1 MATYIVSAGQTS
13 SGTALHNGDI
23 QQVYGT
29 AVDTRVHRGGREEVF
44 AGGTAVGTRAEGGAE
59 SSGEGEVLVHAG
71 GTASGTV
78 ADYGGHVR
86 VEGGET
92 VGTVLHRGG
101 LEEVLAG
108 GVADGTVV
116 GTATSVGGDQVVR
129 AGGIASR
136 AVVGPGGRQHVQD
149 GGTASGTTLSGGIGF
164 DDLGKQYVQDG
175 GRVLGTV
182 VNDGGLEV
190 VRAGGTA
197 VNTVVRDVGKVI
209 DDGTLAFI
217 PGDGAIREAGT
228 IAGRGALV
236 LAGSGTTVALTSA
249 NLYAG
254 GTELANGTLD
264 LAAPGAA
271 GTGSIT
277 FLGGAKATPTLQI
290 EPGDAPD
297 NIVSGFLPGAIIDLA
312 GIGLAT
318 SATLGA
324 NNLLTISGGS
334 FGPVALHF
342 DPGQSYAGY
351 AFRLAADG
359 HGGTEVTVVPAS
371 PSTATSA

>member
-13 SGTALHNGDI
+13 SGTVLHNGDI
-23 QQVYGT
+23 QKVYGT

-44 AGGTAVGTRAEGGAE
+44 AGGTAVGTRAEGAAE
-59 SSGEGEVLVHAG
+59 SSGEGEVLVAAG
-71 GTASGTV
+71 GIASGTV
-78 ADYGGHVR
+78 ADDGGHVR

-108 GVADGTVV
+108 GVANGTVV

-129 AGGIASR
+129 AGGIANR
-136 AVVGPGGRQHVQD
+136 AVVGPGGRQH
-149 GGTASGTTLSGGIGF
+149 
-164 DDLGKQYVQDG
+164 VQDG

-197 VNTVVRDVGKVI
+197 VNTVVRDVGTVI

-217 PGDGAIREAGT
+217 PGGAIREAGA
-228 IAGRGALV
+228 ISGRGALV
-236 LAGSGTTVALTSA
+236 LTGSGTTVALTSA

-271 GTGSIT
+271 GTGPIT
-277 FLGGAKATPTLQI
+277 FLGGSKATPTLQI
-290 EPGDAPD
+290 EPGSTPT
-297 NIVSGFLPGAIIDLA
+297 NTITGFLPGATIDLA

-318 SATLGA
+318 AAMLGA
-324 NNLLTISGGS
+324 NNLLTVSGGS
-334 FGPVALHF
+334 SGPVALHL

-351 AFRLAADG
+351 AFRLGTDG
-359 HGGTEVTVVPAS
+359 HGGTDLTVVPAS
-371 PSTATSA
+371 PSTATGA